1 MDGFSYR
8 ESQWSHSSGYAKKQI
23 LAVYVHKNG
32 DSYENTPKCKKGERD
47 LGLVHHDR
55 HAGGPIIKQSASVP
69 NHLRVHCQG
78 LGSNHLWLE
87 IKWYKEQNPTDTVLL
102 QF

>member
-47 LGLVHHDR
+47 LGFTTTDM
-55 HAGGPIIKQSASVP
+55 
-69 NHLRVHCQG
+69 
-78 LGSNHLWLE
+78 LE
-87 IKWYKEQNPTDTVLL
+87 GQL
-102 QF
+102 